1 MTPLIASF
9 IWLFLTGLGV
19 VAAMHTEMSRS
30 RSMHDGFHVHSTPV
44 LSAYTIFL
52 SLSGMAMRLAL
63 HAVTDFQCALTMD
76 IFITKTHWIS
86 ACLLILYALACF
98 EQMLQGLEA
107 ALKHAILALIQKPK
121 RYVFA
126 HPKTIYGSY

>member
-1 MTPLIASF
+1 
-9 IWLFLTGLGV
+9 
-19 VAAMHTEMSRS
+19 MHA
-30 RSMHDGFHVHSTPV
+30 GFHVHSPSV

-52 SLSGMAMRLAL
+52 SLSGMATRLAL
-63 HAVTDFQCALTMD
+63 HAVTDFQCALTMVITY

-86 ACLLILYALACF
+86 ASLLILYALAWL

-107 ALKHAILALIQKPK
+107 ALKHAIIALIQKLK

-126 HPKTIYGSY
+126 HPKTIYGP